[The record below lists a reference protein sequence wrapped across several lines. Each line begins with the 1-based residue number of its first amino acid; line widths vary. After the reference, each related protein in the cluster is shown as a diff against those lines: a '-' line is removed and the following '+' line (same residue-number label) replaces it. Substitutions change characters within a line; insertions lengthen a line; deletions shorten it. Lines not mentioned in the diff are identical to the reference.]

1 MDTMRDRFAPVVS
14 RLLDEDP
21 RVAVVLAAIGTDAF
35 AGAARRHPDRVVDV
49 GIREQLLIG
58 TAAGLALTGLRPV
71 AHTFASF
78 LVERP
83 FEQVKLDLGHQEAG
97 AVLVSAAASFDWPA
111 GGYTH
116 MAPGDVALLD
126 TLDGWTVHVPGH
138 PDEAETLLRHA
149 VAAGDDKVYV
159 RLSVQANGQA
169 LPVDGERFRT
179 VREGRSGVVVAVGPM
194 LDAVLAATKGLDVT
208 VLYATTVR
216 PFDGA
221 ALRRATET
229 AGADVVLVEPY
240 LAGTSTAA
248 ANDALS
254 DVPHRL
260 LGLGVGRR
268 ELRRY
273 GRPEEHVAAHG
284 LDARSLR
291 ERIAG
296 FLGAA
301 WRQESA
307 RMSRSSP
314 SSSMAS
320 SRARTQANWD
330 SWSAIQNFPG
340 SASTSSSRSSLG
352 QRTAREV
359 SSSGSVANIFPA
371 TRNVGMLQAIFSV
384 VSGRD
389 RAIRRTSSASGMAGT
404 VSARTDNHL
413 VRAVAGMRL
422 Q

>member
-21 RVAVVLAAIGTDAF
+21 RVAVVLAEIGVDGF
-35 AGAARRHPDRVVDV
+35 AEAARRHPDRVVNV
-49 GIREQLLIG
+49 GIREQLLVG
-58 TAAGLALTGLRPV
+58 AAAGLALTGLRPV
-71 AHTFASF
+71 VHTFASF

-83 FEQVKLDLGHQEAG
+83 FEQVKLDLGHQDAG

-159 RLSVQANGQA
+159 RLSLQSNGRA
-169 LPVDGERFRT
+169 LPADGQRFRT
-179 VREGRSGVVVAVGPM
+179 VRAGRSGVVVAVGPM
-194 LDAVLAATKGLDVT
+194 LDTVLAATEGLDVT

-221 ALRRATET
+221 ALRRATRA
-229 AGADVVLVEPY
+229 AGTDVVLVEPY

-248 ANDALS
+248 ANEALS
-254 DVPHRL
+254 EVPHRV

-273 GRPEEHVAAHG
+273 GQVEEHVAAHG

-291 ERIAG
+291 ERIGG
-296 FLGAA
+296 FVGA
-301 WRQESA
+301 
-307 RMSRSSP
+307 
-314 SSSMAS
+314 
-320 SRARTQANWD
+320 T
-330 SWSAIQNFPG
+330 
-340 SASTSSSRSSLG
+340 
-352 QRTAREV
+352 V
-359 SSSGSVANIFPA
+359 PA
-371 TRNVGMLQAIFSV
+371 
-384 VSGRD
+384 
-389 RAIRRTSSASGMAGT
+389 
-404 VSARTDNHL
+404 
-413 VRAVAGMRL
+413 
-422 Q
+422 

>member
-21 RVAVVLAAIGTDAF
+21 RVAVVLAAIGTDGF
-35 AGAARRHPDRVVDV
+35 AGAARRHPGRVVDV

-58 TAAGLALTGLRPV
+58 AAAGLALTGLRPV
-71 AHTFASF
+71 VHTFASF

-83 FEQVKLDLGHQEAG
+83 FEQVKLDLGHQDAG

-194 LDAVLAATKGLDVT
+194 LDAVLAATEGLDVT

-229 AGADVVLVEPY
+229 AGTDVVLVEPY

-254 DVPHRL
+254 DVPHRV

-273 GRPEEHVAAHG
+273 GQVAEHVAAHG

-291 ERIAG
+291 ERIGG
-296 FLGAA
+296 FVGAA
-301 WRQESA
+301 A
-307 RMSRSSP
+307 
-314 SSSMAS
+314 
-320 SRARTQANWD
+320 
-330 SWSAIQNFPG
+330 
-340 SASTSSSRSSLG
+340 
-352 QRTAREV
+352 
-359 SSSGSVANIFPA
+359 
-371 TRNVGMLQAIFSV
+371 
-384 VSGRD
+384 
-389 RAIRRTSSASGMAGT
+389 
-404 VSARTDNHL
+404 
-413 VRAVAGMRL
+413 VRV
-422 Q
+422 

>member
-21 RVAVVLAAIGTDAF
+21 RVAVVLAEIGVDGF
-35 AGAARRHPDRVVDV
+35 AAAARRHPDRVVNV
-49 GIREQLLIG
+49 GIREQLLVG
-58 TAAGLALTGLRPV
+58 AAAGLALTGLRPV
-71 AHTFASF
+71 VHTFASF

-83 FEQVKLDLGHQEAG
+83 FEQVKLDLGHQDAG

-159 RLSVQANGQA
+159 RLSVQSNGRA

-179 VREGRSGVVVAVGPM
+179 VREGRSGVVVAVGPT
-194 LDAVLAATKGLDVT
+194 LDAVLDATEGLDVT

-254 DVPHRL
+254 DVPHRV

-273 GRPEEHVAAHG
+273 GQPEEHAAAHG

-291 ERIAG
+291 ERVG
-296 FLGAA
+296 SFLGGGAA
-301 WRQESA
+301 A
-307 RMSRSSP
+307 
-314 SSSMAS
+314 A
-320 SRARTQANWD
+320 A
-330 SWSAIQNFPG
+330 
-340 SASTSSSRSSLG
+340 
-352 QRTAREV
+352 
-359 SSSGSVANIFPA
+359 
-371 TRNVGMLQAIFSV
+371 
-384 VSGRD
+384 
-389 RAIRRTSSASGMAGT
+389 
-404 VSARTDNHL
+404 
-413 VRAVAGMRL
+413 
-422 Q
+422 

>member
-21 RVAVVLAAIGTDAF
+21 RVAVVLAAIGTDGF
-35 AGAARRHPDRVVDV
+35 AAAARRHPGRVVDV

-58 TAAGLALTGLRPV
+58 AAAGLALTGLRPV
-71 AHTFASF
+71 VHTFASF

-169 LPVDGERFRT
+169 LPVDGRRFRT

-194 LDAVLAATKGLDVT
+194 LDAVLAATEGLDVT

-229 AGADVVLVEPY
+229 AGTDVVLVEPY

-248 ANDALS
+248 ASDALS
-254 DVPHRL
+254 DVPHRV

-273 GRPEEHVAAHG
+273 GRLEEHVAAHG

-291 ERIAG
+291 ERVSA

-301 WRQESA
+301 
-307 RMSRSSP
+307 
-314 SSSMAS
+314 
-320 SRARTQANWD
+320 
-330 SWSAIQNFPG
+330 
-340 SASTSSSRSSLG
+340 
-352 QRTAREV
+352 
-359 SSSGSVANIFPA
+359 
-371 TRNVGMLQAIFSV
+371 VG
-384 VSGRD
+384 G
-389 RAIRRTSSASGMAGT
+389 
-404 VSARTDNHL
+404 
-413 VRAVAGMRL
+413 
-422 Q
+422 